1 MTISLLLTLKS
12 IFKITLSHI
21 SGGGLHNPTLLK
33 MLDKKC
39 QEINRQVEFKEVYD
53 YSSVWKQNYQT
64 CYFFQ
69 PLSSEVDEL
78 GLSADFKE
86 ATAFAILGYL
96 RLLEVPANLPETTGA
111 KRSCLLGVVNK

>member
-1 MTISLLLTLKS
+1 MKTKFPNLL
-12 IFKITLSHI
+12 F
-21 SGGGLHNPTLLK
+21 
-33 MLDKKC
+33 
-39 QEINRQVEFKEVYD
+39 
-53 YSSVWKQNYQT
+53 YQL
-64 CYFFQ
+64 
-69 PLSSEVDEL
+69 LSSEVDEL